1 MIPPT
6 FQFERRLSKANSKT
20 KNSSPEPISDQTLAS
35 AGMREFVGQPMI
47 VFALHGSVIPQTTNV
62 LH

>member
-1 MIPPT
+1 MITPT
-6 FQFERRLSKANSKT
+6 FQFERRLPKTNSRT
-20 KNSSPEPISDQTLAS
+20 KNPSPEPISGQTLAS

-47 VFALHGSVIPQTTNV
+47 VFALHGSVIPQATNI